1 MNSEKSEWR
10 FGFQVRRFGTP
21 RVAGAFKEPQAL
33 GCAIAPTRLVFLAL
47 LGAVLCGGQLA
58 CAPVKLLDPPA
69 GWPVEWKNR
78 KLFNTPNA
86 YIYAGNAATAGQVD
100 EIAARVNREFQT
112 RTDGRLVKGLLLVN
126 DVDEEPIIA
135 DHQTYTKL
143 MLNRSAS
150 ARNQA
155 LTDAQL
161 EAQYARIRQTMAD
174 RGTQA
179 EMELLM
185 TPVSL
190 GRLDLTRMLGFESN
204 VSDAVAWSV
213 VISTSALI
221 EHANRENM
229 QSELHSRK
237 IGLVLQVPLAPII
250 LFEERLRNAKAF
262 VARDVAVFRNLAH
275 QQAGWSEEKRQ
286 DETLA
291 YMERKLNETLLP
303 VITQLRDVLKELAA
317 QIEPLLPGAE
327 SEQRKQGQQD

>member
-1 MNSEKSEWR
+1 
-10 FGFQVRRFGTP
+10 
-21 RVAGAFKEPQAL
+21 VAGAFEEPQASA
-33 GCAIAPTRLVFLAL
+33 CAITPTRLLCLAL
-47 LGAVLCGGQLA
+47 LGAVLLGGQWA
-58 CAPVKLLDPPA
+58 CAPAKLLDPPA

-86 YIYAGNAATAGQVD
+86 YIYARNAAAAGQVD
-100 EIAARVNREFQT
+100 EIAARVSREFQK
-112 RTDGRLVKGLLLVN
+112 RTDGRPVKGLLLVN
-126 DVDEEPIIA
+126 DVDDKPVIP
-135 DHQTYTKL
+135 DHEAYTKL
-143 MLNRSAS
+143 MLTRSAA

-161 EAQYARIRQTMAD
+161 EAQYARILQTMAD
-174 RGTQA
+174 QGTQA
-179 EMELLM
+179 DMELLM

-190 GRLDLTRMLGFESN
+190 GRMDLTRMLGFETG
-204 VSDAVAWSV
+204 VSDSVSWSAVL
-213 VISTSALI
+213 STSALI
-221 EHANRENM
+221 EYANRENM
-229 QSELHSRK
+229 QSELHNRK

-262 VARDVAVFRNLAH
+262 VARDVVVFRSLAH
-275 QQAGWSEEKRQ
+275 QQADWSEEKRQ

-303 VITQLRDVLKELAA
+303 VITQLADVLKELAA